1 MALSNSA
8 FTEPTPSL
16 VFLRRQQVA
25 DLIVE
30 LTFND
35 AARQRLPELKGL
47 LIDALYALPPQSFIA
62 SDWSA
67 ILAQVIDGLKLQ
79 QDTLQTA
86 RMPAMLLGAINQL
99 NRRLQ

>member
-1 MALSNSA
+1 MALPNVA
-8 FTEPTPSL
+8 IIEPTSSL

-30 LTFND
+30 LTFNE

-47 LIDALYALPPQSFIA
+47 LIDALYALPPESFIA

-67 ILAQVIDGLKLQ
+67 ILSQVIEGLKLQ
-79 QDTLQTA
+79 QDARQTDK
-86 RMPAMLLGAINQL
+86 MPAMLLGAINQL